1 MPETEAI
8 FDEGGMAPRPESGLY
23 GLPADEGGTPPATP
37 LLGSGPEEGRP
48 AAPGQTSAEGQ
59 EKQPAADD
67 AARLEAHLRQTDALR
82 RARWQQQVE
91 QWRQEVADDP
101 QLGGEHL
108 AATVARAQLALDRFD
123 TDKSI
128 GRLLEESGYGQ
139 PPGRAALLQPPG
151 RQPAGRQPARQ
162 RRRRQPAAPGR
173 THVRGLELA
182 AILTMQVANRHTAFS
197 PFRRFVPG
205 R

>member
-23 GLPADEGGTPPATP
+23 GLPADEEGTPPATP
-37 LLGSGPEEGRP
+37 LLGSGPEEGQP

-59 EKQPAADD
+59 EKQPAADES
-67 AARLEAHLRQTDALR
+67 ARLEAHLRQTDALR

-128 GRLLEESGYGQ
+128 C
-139 PPGRAALLQPPG
+139 
-151 RQPAGRQPARQ
+151 
-162 RRRRQPAAPGR
+162 
-173 THVRGLELA
+173 
-182 AILTMQVANRHTAFS
+182 I
-197 PFRRFVPG
+197 
-205 R
+205 

>member
-8 FDEGGMAPRPESGLY
+8 FDEGRMAPRPESGLY
-23 GLPADEGGTPPATP
+23 GLPADEGGTSPVTP

-48 AAPGQTSAEGQ
+48 AAPGQTSAGGQ

-128 GRLLEESGYGQ
+128 GRLMEESGFFSRLADSLLEDSLPGSEGGGSL
-139 PPGRAALLQPPG
+139 PPLEERMY
-151 RQPAGRQPARQ
+151 AGWSSQ
-162 RRRRQPAAPGR
+162 R
-173 THVRGLELA
+173 
-182 AILTMQVANRHTAFS
+182 S
-197 PFRRFVPG
+197 
-205 R
+205 

>member
-1 MPETEAI
+1 MPETEPI

-23 GLPADEGGTPPATP
+23 GLPADDGGMPPTTP

-48 AAPGQTSAEGQ
+48 AVPGKAPAEGE

-108 AATVARAQLALDRFD
+108 PATVARAQLALDRFD

-128 GRLLEESGYGQ
+128 GRLLEESGYGNHPAVLRFFSRLADSLLEDSLPGSEGGGSL
-139 PPGRAALLQPPG
+139 PPLEERMY
-151 RQPAGRQPARQ
+151 AGWSSQ
-162 RRRRQPAAPGR
+162 R
-173 THVRGLELA
+173 
-182 AILTMQVANRHTAFS
+182 S
-197 PFRRFVPG
+197 
-205 R
+205 

>member
-1 MPETEAI
+1 MTKAAWPPGRKAVCTAC
-8 FDEGGMAPRPESGLY
+8 
-23 GLPADEGGTPPATP
+23 LPTRGGTSPVTP

-48 AAPGQTSAEGQ
+48 AAPGQTSAGGQ

-128 GRLLEESGYGQ
+128 GRLLEESGYGNHPAVLRFFSRLADSLLEDSLPGSEGGGSL
-139 PPGRAALLQPPG
+139 PPLEERMY
-151 RQPAGRQPARQ
+151 AGWSSQ
-162 RRRRQPAAPGR
+162 R
-173 THVRGLELA
+173 
-182 AILTMQVANRHTAFS
+182 S
-197 PFRRFVPG
+197 
-205 R
+205 

>member
-1 MPETEAI
+1 MPETDAI

-23 GLPADEGGTPPATP
+23 GLPAAEEGTLPAAP
-37 LLGSGPEEGRP
+37 LLGSGPEEGQS

-128 GRLLEESGYGQ
+128 GRLLEESGYGNHPAVLRFFSRLADSLLEDSLPGSEGGGSL
-139 PPGRAALLQPPG
+139 PPLEERMY
-151 RQPAGRQPARQ
+151 AGWSSQ
-162 RRRRQPAAPGR
+162 RP
-173 THVRGLELA
+173 
-182 AILTMQVANRHTAFS
+182 
-197 PFRRFVPG
+197 
-205 R
+205 

>member
-8 FDEGGMAPRPESGLY
+8 FDEGRMAPRPESGLY

-59 EKQPAADD
+59 EKQLAADD

-128 GRLLEESGYGQ
+128 GRLLEESGYGNHPAVLRFFSRLADSLLEDSLPGSEGGGSL
-139 PPGRAALLQPPG
+139 PPLEERMY
-151 RQPAGRQPARQ
+151 AGWSSQ
-162 RRRRQPAAPGR
+162 R
-173 THVRGLELA
+173 
-182 AILTMQVANRHTAFS
+182 S
-197 PFRRFVPG
+197 
-205 R
+205 

>member
-8 FDEGGMAPRPESGLY
+8 FDEGRMAPRPRKAVCTAC
-23 GLPADEGGTPPATP
+23 LPTRG
-37 LLGSGPEEGRP
+37 GRP
-48 AAPGQTSAEGQ
+48 PLRPCWAAARRRAGPPAPGQTSAGGQ
-59 EKQPAADD
+59 EKQPPAADD
-67 AARLEAHLRQTDALR
+67 AARCEAHLRQTDALR

-128 GRLLEESGYGQ
+128 GRLLEESGYGNHPAVLRFFSRLADSLLEDSLPGSEGGGSL
-139 PPGRAALLQPPG
+139 PPLEERMY
-151 RQPAGRQPARQ
+151 AGWSSQ
-162 RRRRQPAAPGR
+162 R
-173 THVRGLELA
+173 
-182 AILTMQVANRHTAFS
+182 S
-197 PFRRFVPG
+197 
-205 R
+205 

>member
-1 MPETEAI
+1 MHDDRLFPAGDPAPASPAQQRWRAGLCRAVDGLMTSA
-8 FDEGGMAPRPESGLY
+8 EGRDLLRWLLQAGLCFT
-23 GLPADEGGTPPATP
+23 A
-37 LLGSGPEEGRP
+37 GRP

-128 GRLLEESGYGQ
+128 GRLLEESGYGNHPAVLRFFSRLADSLLEDSLPGSEGGGSL
-139 PPGRAALLQPPG
+139 PPLEERMY
-151 RQPAGRQPARQ
+151 AGWSSQ
-162 RRRRQPAAPGR
+162 R
-173 THVRGLELA
+173 
-182 AILTMQVANRHTAFS
+182 S
-197 PFRRFVPG
+197 
-205 R
+205 

>member
-1 MPETEAI
+1 MPETEPI

-23 GLPADEGGTPPATP
+23 GLPADEGGMPPTTP
-37 LLGSGPEEGRP
+37 LLGSGPEEGQT
-48 AAPGQTSAEGQ
+48 AAPAQTSTEGQ
-59 EKQPAADD
+59 ENRPATDE

-108 AATVARAQLALDRFD
+108 PATVARAQLALDRFD

-128 GRLLEESGYGQ
+128 GRLLEESGYGNH
-139 PPGRAALLQPPG
+139 PAVLRFFSRLADSPLDRA
-151 RQPAGRQPARQ
+151 
-162 RRRRQPAAPGR
+162 R
-173 THVRGLELA
+173 TPV
-182 AILTMQVANRHTAFS
+182 FS
-197 PFRRFVPG
+197 P
-205 R
+205 

>member
-1 MPETEAI
+1 MTKA
-8 FDEGGMAPRPESGLY
+8 AW
-23 GLPADEGGTPPATP
+23 PP
-37 LLGSGPEEGRP
+37 GRKAACTAFFRA

-128 GRLLEESGYGQ
+128 GRLLEESGYGNHPAVLRFFSRLADSLLEDSLPGSEGGGSL
-139 PPGRAALLQPPG
+139 PPLEERMY
-151 RQPAGRQPARQ
+151 AGWSSQ
-162 RRRRQPAAPGR
+162 R
-173 THVRGLELA
+173 
-182 AILTMQVANRHTAFS
+182 S
-197 PFRRFVPG
+197 
-205 R
+205 

>member
-8 FDEGGMAPRPESGLY
+8 FDEGDMAPRPESGLY
-23 GLPADEGGTPPATP
+23 GLPPDQGGTPPAAP
-37 LLGSGPEEGRP
+37 LLGSGPEEGQP
-48 AAPGQTSAEGQ
+48 AAPGQA
-59 EKQPAADD
+59 

-128 GRLLEESGYGQ
+128 GRLLEESGYGNHPAVLRFFSRLADSLLEDSLPGSEGGGSL
-139 PPGRAALLQPPG
+139 PPLEERMY
-151 RQPAGRQPARQ
+151 AGWSSQ
-162 RRRRQPAAPGR
+162 RP
-173 THVRGLELA
+173 
-182 AILTMQVANRHTAFS
+182 
-197 PFRRFVPG
+197 
-205 R
+205 